1 MSKHH
6 YEPLEQNDNTYQTG
20 FTPQPKRSS
29 GLIAVLLVLTIFL
42 GGLASMLGLLNIRLL
57 EQLMQQQNE
66 ATIPMDI
73 STTPSTPTASSGGTS
88 IENDASPAPQVPSQR
103 QARLYLRSKPSQYDV
118 PASADAFQ
126 NVYDRSRTS
135 LVQIHCSTQ
144 HSLTQGVGMVISSE
158 GYILTNAHVLETASR
173 IYVELAS
180 GQIYRAALVGADMLT
195 DLAVLYISA
204 PDLVPVEFGYSD
216 ALVEEDT
223 IGALG
228 VLPAG
233 NFSGISQGSVTVS
246 QYPVS
251 LGKYDITMIQTT
263 LGSCGGPVFNLYG
276 QVVAMNSSLV
286 PTYFDL
292 YIQPDTGFAV
302 PSTLMKT
309 VVDQLLAQGY
319 VSGRPT
325 LGITTEPISKVYQQF
340 MDLPGG
346 LRIKSVSVQ
355 AQAQGLQE
363 GDILL
368 AIDGQRLTENAD
380 LHKLLFSASIGQGV
394 TAVILR
400 GENSLTIGLT
410 ILDTAA

>member
-66 ATIPMDI
+66 AAIPVDI
-73 STTPSTPTASSGGTS
+73 STIPSVPVASSGSSS
-88 IENDASPAPQVPSQR
+88 IENDASPVPQVPSQR
-103 QARLYLRSKPSQYDV
+103 QARLYLRAKPSQYGA
-118 PASADAFQ
+118 PAAEDAFR
-126 NVYDRSRTS
+126 NVYDRSMVR
-135 LVQIHCSTQ
+135 IHCSTQ
-144 HSLTQGVGMVISSE
+144 HSTTQGVGMVISSD
-158 GYILTNAHVLETASR
+158 GYILTNAHGLETASW
-173 IYVELAS
+173 IYVELSS
-180 GQIYRAALVGADMLT
+180 GQIYRAALVGMDMLT

-223 IGALG
+223 IGAVG
-228 VLPAG
+228 VLPVG
-233 NFSGISQGSVTVS
+233 DLTHVSQGAVTVS
-246 QYPVS
+246 EHTLS
-251 LGKYDITMIQTT
+251 LGKYDVGMIQTD
-263 LGSCGGPVFNLYG
+263 LGSCCGPVFNLYG

-286 PTYFDL
+286 PEYFDL
-292 YIQPDTGFAV
+292 YVQPDAGFAV

-309 VVDQLLAQGY
+309 VVDQLLEQGY
-319 VSGRPT
+319 VSGRPSF
-325 LGITTEPISKVYQQF
+325 GITTEPISKVYQQF

-346 LRIKSVSVQ
+346 LRINSVSAQ
-355 AQAQGLQE
+355 AQAQGLRE
-363 GDILL
+363 GDVLL
-368 AIDGQRLTENAD
+368 AINGQRLTENAD
-380 LHKLLFSASIGQGV
+380 LYQILFSTPIGQSV
-394 TAVILR
+394 TAVVLR
-400 GENSLTIGLT
+400 GETSIALGLT